1 VDEVREREI
10 RDLPWRNY
18 QTWLIV
24 EYYRVKRP
32 KCGLRTE
39 RVDQMPGK
47 APFSKDFED
56 EVGLACESAP
66 ARQVSRRLQLAASK
80 VRAIDLRYLER
91 WSKTRKRPVVRQLGV
106 LDQPKREG
114 TGSTLRTGAQLYFH
128 PLMPFNAAH
137 RHLEIRRCRCQL
149 VCLHPSRGSRT
160 SLCPAFREHS
170 EASTI
175 RVRNGRIGSI
185 DPSALKIPARRA
197 ESSLLDQFHILI
209 FTLSQHIAAWLSLFS
224 VSYLKGSVLIDPRRL
239 TVGLGCNGFGSQALT
254 SSSPYRVT
262 RNFPV
267 TRLTTQF

>member
-1 VDEVREREI
+1 MFRHEIDEAKPTLRVWVRHKRGNKILICGNCEGRAGRVDEVREREI

-39 RVDQMPGK
+39 RIDQMPGK

-128 PLMPFNAAH
+128 PSMPFNAAH
-137 RHLEIRRCRCQL
+137 RHLEIQRCRCPL

-160 SLCPAFREHS
+160 SLCPAFRED
-170 EASTI
+170 
-175 RVRNGRIGSI
+175 RIDRPFCLENPRTQGGIFSLRPISHPHLHAEPTQLKPSGSFCI
-185 DPSALKIPARRA
+185 GQDW
-197 ESSLLDQFHILI
+197 H
-209 FTLSQHIAAWLSLFS
+209 
-224 VSYLKGSVLIDPRRL
+224 L
-239 TVGLGCNGFGSQALT
+239 TFAPIKAYDLWFI
-254 SSSPYRVT
+254 
-262 RNFPV
+262 
-267 TRLTTQF
+267 